1 MTTEPPRPDQI
12 QANVAAALSRLRGE
26 LAPTPPGTAPAS
38 TNPFAAAAPPG
49 ASGPNFDAK
58 AKTAESD
65 QILTSGEPLFD
76 AGPSLTAPDPTM
88 SLNPGKTG
96 GDGMDT
102 PFARMTGIK
111 PTEQPDLL
119 AGIGTTPPP
128 LADLPDAESEAAH
141 RKRRFRNRLLAG
153 GVLVLALGA
162 FWFMSGGGD
171 SGNEPV
177 PVITADSTPEKV
189 KPVDEGGL
197 EVPNQDVAILN
208 GENSTAPTEGE
219 TVLPAPEQPATPPV
233 VLEPAPEVAVPAT
246 DPVASSNAEIAIPSV
261 SAPSVDAIPSVP
273 APADTTSAD
282 ASATPTTEAAPAP
295 ATTSETAPAAA
306 DATPAAEPA
315 LAAETPAQTAP
326 VEPAAGGSARIQ
338 LAAVKTEAAAQK
350 EWGRLQKMHP
360 DVLGPLTLHV
370 EKFEKSASET
380 FYRIQAGPFAD
391 KASAKQVCGQLKQKD
406 QACIVAN

>member
-26 LAPTPPGTAPAS
+26 LAPTPPG
-38 TNPFAAAAPPG
+38 AAPG
-49 ASGPNFDAK
+49 ANFDANTK
-58 AKTAESD
+58 PNEVD
-65 QILTSGEPLFD
+65 QAVAAGEPAYETG
-76 AGPSLTAPDPTM
+76 AGLSAPDPSM
-88 SLNPGKTG
+88 ALNLGKSG
-96 GDGMDT
+96 GDMTDS

-119 AGIGTTPPP
+119 ASIGTTPPP
-128 LADLPDAESEAAH
+128 LADLPDAEAEAAH

-153 GVLVLALGA
+153 GALIIALGA
-162 FWFMSGGGD
+162 FWFLSGGGD
-171 SGNEPV
+171 STNEPV

-189 KPVDEGGL
+189 KPADEGGL

-208 GENSTAPTEGE
+208 GENSTVPAEGE

-233 VLEPAPEVAVPAT
+233 VLEPAPEVAAPAT
-246 DPVASSNAEIAIPSV
+246 DPAASSNAEIAIPSV
-261 SAPSVDAIPSVP
+261 PAPSVDAIPSVP
-273 APADTTSAD
+273 APADTTTAD
-282 ASATPTTEAAPAP
+282 TGATPVAEAAPAP
-295 ATTSETAPAAA
+295 ATTSETTPATA
-306 DATPAAEPA
+306 DATTTAEAAPT
-315 LAAETPAQTAP
+315 AAAPAQTATA
-326 VEPAAGGSARIQ
+326 EPATGGSARIQ

-350 EWGRLQKMHP
+350 EWARLQKMHP

-391 KASAKQVCGQLKQKD
+391 KASAKQICAQLKQKD